1 MTESDD
7 FSVVFE
13 GKHLEK
19 CDHSIYPAAIRDIAK
34 AFVTIHDHAVE
45 WLVDTDKIA
54 ICGFSAGG
62 NNVLNYAVN
71 YDKAVITDVFDSEK
85 VKPAVV
91 VASYPLSDYVY
102 MKEFLKTQ
110 DDMAKNLFRIGNL
123 SLFGKEEPTEEEFAK
138 LSPNRLVTQ
147 TTPPTFLW
155 ATAGDRLAPVGHTTR
170 MATAL
175 ADAGVPFEV
184 HIYEEGDHGL
194 ALAIQATA
202 KAKTELN
209 SIAAEWMTS
218 ADIWLQ
224 KRFALPLE
232 EKSRWA

>member
-1 MTESDD
+1 M
-7 FSVVFE
+7 
-13 GKHLEK
+13 
-19 CDHSIYPAAIRDIAK
+19 
-34 AFVTIHDHAVE
+34 
-45 WLVDTDKIA
+45 
-54 ICGFSAGG
+54 
-62 NNVLNYAVN
+62 
-71 YDKAVITDVFDSEK
+71 
-85 VKPAVV
+85 
-91 VASYPLSDYVY
+91 
-102 MKEFLKTQ
+102 
-110 DDMAKNLFRIGNL
+110 
-123 SLFGKEEPTEEEFAK
+123 
-138 LSPNRLVTQ
+138 
-147 TTPPTFLW
+147 
-155 ATAGDRLAPVGHTTR
+155 APVGHTTR